1 MTQPQLDA
9 YLIKLTD
16 LIEKHG
22 WAVQGVFPTQDD
34 PDHMAFSYTVGL
46 TEKDKPE
53 LYLDTLGPNQGTA
66 ILNACAQAVAD
77 GIVPLHGDTLDV
89 EFSVPFRWHGPIS
102 SREAE
107 MNMCHRL
114 YVEIEAWQVLWPDTE
129 GKYPGDEGYDA
140 EHFPQRLMG
149 LA

>member
-9 YLIKLTD
+9 YLIRCTD
-16 LIEKHG
+16 LIAKNG
-22 WAVQGVFPTQDD
+22 WMIQGVFPTQDD

-46 TEKDKPE
+46 SEKNKPE

-66 ILNACAQAVAD
+66 ILNACAKAVAG

-89 EFSVPFRWHGPIS
+89 EFSVPFRWHGPIDS
-102 SREAE
+102 DKAE
-107 MNMCHRL
+107 MNMARRF
-114 YVEIEAWQVLWPDTE
+114 YGEIEAWQVLWPDTE
-129 GKYPGDEGYDA
+129 DRYPGDDGYDA
-140 EHFPQRLMG
+140 ERFPQRLMD